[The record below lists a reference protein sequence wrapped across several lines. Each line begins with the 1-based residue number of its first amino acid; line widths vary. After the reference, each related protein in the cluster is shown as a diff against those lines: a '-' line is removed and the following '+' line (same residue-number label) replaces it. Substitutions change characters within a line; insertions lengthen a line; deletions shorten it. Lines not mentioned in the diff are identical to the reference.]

1 MATYDYASIIN
12 PNDYI
17 FSDLNARLPNVA
29 PQDYTIVTDREAIL
43 QSIWRLIKTKEGEI
57 PNYRGYGLDLDQF
70 IQRPMNQML
79 VSNIDEYVSNKIEQ
93 YEPRVEVYKS
103 QVLPDYVNSQVILQ
117 YYLKIKSTEEIIAL
131 EPITIP
137 IG

>member
-1 MATYDYASIIN
+1 MATYNYASTIN

-79 VSNIDEYVSNKIEQ
+79 ASNIDEYVSGKIEQ

-103 QVLPDYVNSQVILQ
+103 QVLPDYINSQVILQ

-131 EPITIP
+131 EPITVP